1 MATGFFALFDDIVMI
16 SKLAAASV
24 DDALGQA
31 AKAGSKAAGVVIDD
45 AAVTPRYVVGLAPA
59 RELPMILKIAR
70 GSLFNKLVILLPV
83 ALLLDYFAPWIVMP
97 LLMIGGVY
105 LCYEGA
111 EKLLEYVA
119 PHAAHHHEDEVHGG
133 PAISP
138 QELENTKVKGAV
150 RTDFILSAEIMAI
163 TLANVSEGLPVP
175 TDTHTLISSIMSK
188 AIAIG
193 LVGIAITV
201 VVYGVVGI
209 IVKADDMGLNMARNR
224 IGNESIR
231 KAVSAFGRGLVAG
244 MPKFLTALAAV
255 GTAAMLWV
263 GGSILVHGL
272 ASIGYPEAENL
283 IHHLA
288 DVASKSVPASL
299 TGIVSWIC
307 TSGIQGVLGI
317 IVGGLT
323 IPLVGKALSPLASVV
338 TRKRK
343 AIA

>member
-1 MATGFFALFDDIVMI
+1 MATGLIALLDDVVMI

-45 AAVTPRYVVGLAPA
+45 AAVTPRYVVGLSPA
-59 RELPMILKIAR
+59 RELPMIWKIAR
-70 GSLFNKLVILLPV
+70 GSFINKLLILLPI
-83 ALLLDYFAPWIVMP
+83 ALLLDYFAPWAVMP
-97 LLMIGGVY
+97 FLMVGGVY

-119 PHAAHHHEDEVHGG
+119 PHAAHHHEDEVNGS
-133 PAISP
+133 PAMSP

-163 TLANVSEGLPVP
+163 TLANVSEGLPAP
-175 TDTHTLISSIMSK
+175 TDTHSLISSIMSK

-209 IVKADDMGLNMARNR
+209 IVKADDIGLSMARNR
-224 IGNESIR
+224 IGVAPIR
-231 KAVSAFGRGLVAG
+231 NAVSALGRGLVAA
-244 MPKFLTALAAV
+244 MPKFLSILAAV

-272 ASIGYPEAENL
+272 ASMGYPEAEHL
-283 IHHLA
+283 IHHWA
-288 DVASKSVPASL
+288 EVAANASPASL
-299 TGIVSWIC
+299 SGIVSWAS
-307 TSGIQGVLGI
+307 TSGIQGILA
-317 IVGGLT
+317 IVIGGLT
-323 IPLVGKALSPLASVV
+323 IPVMGKVIAPIMAALTP
-338 TRKRK
+338 KKK
-343 AIA
+343 AA